1 MEDLSPQNNN
11 SVADFNVSP
20 GRNFLPRKSVFY
32 AIFILILVFIFY
44 FLFFSAPSSFPKGI
58 TLSIKQGES
67 LHDISKD
74 FKDKNIIRSRTF
86 FEAFVIIYGGE
97 RHILIGDYLFENN
110 VPVFEVARRIA
121 QKERNLAPVKVTI
134 PEGFNNLE
142 IADAFSSKLK
152 NFDKDKF
159 LVDAKDGQGY
169 LFPDT
174 YFFFSSDDEKDVF
187 NYMRNNFDKKI
198 KTIQKDLD
206 MSSKSE
212 KEIIIMASLVEKE
225 AKGDNDRGII
235 AGILWNRILKNMPLQ
250 VDAAPETYKK
260 RGLPESPICNPGLEA
275 IKASIQP
282 IKSSYL
288 YYLHDKDGVIHFAK
302 TFDEHKKNIAKY
314 LK

>member
-1 MEDLSPQNNN
+1 MEDLSPQNETH
-11 SVADFNVSP
+11 FNISS
-20 GRNFLPRKSVFY
+20 RKSFLHKKSVFY
-32 AIFILILVFIFY
+32 FVFLFFFLSILY
-44 FLFFSAPSSFPKGI
+44 FLFLSAPINFPKGAVLNI
-58 TLSIKQGES
+58 EQGES
-67 LHDISKD
+67 LRDISKD
-74 FKDKNIIRSRTF
+74 FKDKKIIRSRVV

-97 RHILIGDYLFENN
+97 RHILVGDYLFENKIS
-110 VPVFEVARRIA
+110 VFEVARKIA
-121 QKERNLAPVKVTI
+121 QKERNIAPVKVTI

-142 IADAFSSKLK
+142 IADAFSAKLK

-159 LVDAKDGQGY
+159 LTEAQDVQGY

-174 YFFFSSDDEKDVF
+174 YFFFSSDDDVDVF
-187 NYMRNNFDKKI
+187 NYMRNNFDKRI

-206 MSSKSE
+206 ASNKSE

-235 AGILWNRILKNMPLQ
+235 SGILWNRILKKMPLQ
-250 VDAAPETYKK
+250 VDAAPETYKTK
-260 RGLPESPICNPGLEA
+260 GFPESPICNPGLEA
-275 IKASIQP
+275 IEASIKP

-288 YYLHDKDGVIHFAK
+288 YYLHDKDGVIHYAK